1 MATTPQRAP
10 ARPTTRLRPAAPRV
24 SVVVINFCQWRN
36 TDALT
41 RQLLDADAIANRAA
55 EIVVID
61 NDSPPDP
68 ALGRLRRTPGVALK
82 RFDRNTGFAKAANE
96 GCRLAAGDWILLLN
110 PDTAVPE
117 GFLDQLE
124 VLCRALDQEEPRAG
138 VVGLALRHADGSPQ
152 ASCGPPPTLGRTL
165 SGLFLPRRV
174 RRCRPV
180 QGGDRTTVPWVTGC
194 GMLIRRECWKE
205 LGGFDETFFLYYE
218 DADFCRR
225 AWAANWSVWYEPG
238 LRLTHYSPLH
248 TRPVPPE
255 LRLMTRHALLS
266 YAQKYWSGWRQ
277 TALAAVIW
285 LEAFGRQIRGGQ
297 EMHRELRRL
306 AADWL
311 GGQPLATRWRVRNA
325 AKRLAGCAGREDGW
339 TPTSAEAVAPV
350 LASSPSR
357 LGRRFRKRNVA

>member
-10 ARPTTRLRPAAPRV
+10 ARPTPRLRPAGPRV

-36 TDALT
+36 TDRLT
-41 RQLLDADAIANRAA
+41 HQLLNADAIDNGSA
-55 EIVVID
+55 EVVVVD

-68 ALGRLRRTPGVALK
+68 ALGRLRRTPGVSLK

-96 GCRLAAGDWILLLN
+96 GCRLGRGEWILLLN

-124 VLCRALDQEEPRAG
+124 ALCRSLDAEEPRAG
-138 VVGLALRHADGSPQ
+138 VIGLSLLDADGTAQ

-165 SGLFLPRRV
+165 AGLCLPRRV
-174 RRCRPV
+174 RKCRPV
-180 QGGDRTTVPWVTGC
+180 RTNDRVAVPWVTGC
-194 GMLIRRECWKE
+194 GMLFRRECWAE
-205 LGGFDETFFLYYE
+205 LGGFDESFFLYYE

-225 AWAANWSVWYEPG
+225 AWAADWSVWYEPS

-255 LRLMTRHALLS
+255 LRLMTRHALLT
-266 YAQKYWSGWRQ
+266 YAQKYWGGWRQ
-277 TALAAVIW
+277 AALAGVVW
-285 LEAFGRQIRGGQ
+285 LEAIARQAKAVAARH
-297 EMHRELRRL
+297 ERPLHAELRRL

-311 GGQPLATRWRVRNA
+311 GGRPLSARWRVRRT
-325 AKRLAGCAGREDGW
+325 AKLLAGCAGREDGQ
-339 TPTSAEAVAPV
+339 TPDWVPV
-350 LASSPSR
+350 RMA
-357 LGRRFRKRNVA
+357 G